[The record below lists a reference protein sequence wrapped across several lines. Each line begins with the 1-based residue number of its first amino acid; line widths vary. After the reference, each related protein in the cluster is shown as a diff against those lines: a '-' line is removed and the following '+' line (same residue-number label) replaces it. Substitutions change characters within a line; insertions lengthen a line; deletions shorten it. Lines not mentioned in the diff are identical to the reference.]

1 MPSYRLRGLDED
13 LPVCSLETPFRRAL
27 RRGPVVLT
35 SPTGSGKSTWAPLWA
50 ADLWPEERVLVVEP
64 RRVACRS
71 LARFVARRCGVELGR
86 EVGYAVRH
94 DDRVASGTRV
104 AFVTPGVALRLLHA
118 GVSRETT
125 VLLDE
130 FHQRGLETD
139 LLLALLLER
148 GQRRLGILSATLD
161 GERVARHVDGELLT
175 AEGRLFQVEIRHLG
189 PDPVPGG
196 HQLAERVAQALVKL
210 RDGEG
215 DVLVFLPGKGE
226 INDCL
231 ARLEG
236 DPLFDVLPLHA
247 ELPPAKQDQAFEPSD
262 RRRVILST
270 NVAETSVTLPW
281 VRSVIDSGLVRRTV
295 YREGRG
301 ALTLTPVACDAADQR
316 AGRAG
321 RLAPGVCLRLWSV
334 SAKLEQ
340 RTPPEILREDL
351 SQLVLQ
357 VARFGRQMERLPW
370 LDPPRSFAVD
380 EARSLLT
387 ALGLLEVAGPFSL
400 TEAGRQVGR
409 LPLDPVLGRLL
420 LAGQACG
427 AARDMVPLVAALSL
441 GRPLFIRGEPS
452 PPDELEPDPLTNARC
467 DATALILALR
477 RPELARRRVRREA
490 YEEAR
495 RVAGQLARLLGVEL
509 APSPDRPI
517 QRLPLE
523 EAVFR
528 AVPDAAFARRP
539 RRRDAWGNGRVEVV
553 LARESLVEDKVA
565 TILVVDQRVVAEPRR
580 RALRRIATCCMPV
593 APGRLRAL
601 GAGRLR
607 ATAPR
612 VVEERLVARMEW
624 LIGTTVLETF
634 EDLPAGEAAR
644 EALVTLLLGGGLH
657 RTAVLAARDE
667 VEAFALRASMEHTE
681 GEPLSFE
688 DWLRRRVEAIGFE
701 SGEDLPLITEADL
714 RPDLLEPAERER
726 IDRDFPRSLT
736 VGGLTLEVEYDLA
749 EQRVI
754 LRARAPGGRPPRADF
769 LPRWP
774 GWSVAYHDG
783 KHTVMLRG

>member
-1 MPSYRLRGLDED
+1 MPSKTLRGLDGD
-13 LPVCSLETPFRRAL
+13 LPVCVLEAPFRGAL

-50 ADLWPEERVLVVEP
+50 ADLWPDERVLVVEP

-71 LARFVARRCGVELGR
+71 LARFVARRSRVDLGR

-94 DDRVASGTRV
+94 DDRVGPATRV
-104 AFVTPGVALRLLHA
+104 AFITPGVALRMLHDA
-118 GVSRETT
+118 GVSGGTT

-148 GQRRLGILSATLD
+148 DHRRLGVLSATLD
-161 GERVARHVDGELLT
+161 GERVARHVGGELL
-175 AEGRLFQVEIRHLG
+175 AADGRLFPVEIRHLD
-189 PDPVPGG
+189 PDPVPGS
-196 HQLAERVAQALVKL
+196 HQLAERVAQALATL

-247 ELPPAKQDQAFEPSD
+247 ELPSRQQDRAFEPCD

-281 VRSVIDSGLVRRTV
+281 VRSVIDSGLVRRTI

-301 ALTLTPVACDAADQR
+301 ALTLTPVAADAAEQR

-321 RLAPGVCLRLWSV
+321 RLAPGVCLRLWSA
-334 SAKLEQ
+334 SARLEQ

-357 VARFGRQMERLPW
+357 AARFDRQAERLPW
-370 LDPPRSFAVD
+370 LDPPRSFAVE
-380 EARSLLT
+380 EARSLLNG
-387 ALGLLEVAGPFSL
+387 LGLLDERSSSL

-420 LAGQACG
+420 LAGLACG
-427 AARDMVPLVAALSL
+427 AADDMVLLVAALSI
-441 GRPLFIRGEPS
+441 GRSLFIRGEPRV
-452 PPDELEPDPLTNARC
+452 PDEVEPDPLTSARC
-467 DATALILALR
+467 DAAALILALR
-477 RPELARRRVRREA
+477 RPELARGRVRREA
-490 YEEAR
+490 LQEAR
-495 RVAGQLARLLGVEL
+495 RVAAQLARLLGVEL
-509 APSPDRPI
+509 DGPDRPVH
-517 QRLPLE
+517 RDPLE
-523 EAVFR
+523 QAVFQ
-528 AVPDAAFARRP
+528 ALPGAAFARRP

-553 LARESLVEDKVA
+553 LARESLIEDKVP
-565 TILVVDQRVVAEPRR
+565 TILVVDQRVVAEQRR
-580 RALRRIATCCMPV
+580 RALRRIATCCMPA

-612 VVEERLVARMEW
+612 VLEGQLVARLEW
-624 LIGTTVLETF
+624 VIGTTVLETF
-634 EDLPAGEAAR
+634 EDLPTGEAAR
-644 EALVTLLLGGGLH
+644 DALVALLLGGGLH
-657 RTAVLAARDE
+657 RHAVLAARDE
-667 VEAFALRASMEHTE
+667 LEAFALRASMEGTAA
-681 GEPLSFE
+681 PPRFE
-688 DWLRRRVEAIGFE
+688 DWLRQRVEAIGFE
-701 SGEDLPLITEADL
+701 SGADLPLITEGDLRADL
-714 RPDLLEPAERER
+714 LDPAERAR

-736 VGGLTLEVEYDLA
+736 VGGLTLDVEYDLL
-749 EQRVI
+749 EQRVT
-754 LRARAPGGRPPRADF
+754 LHARAPGGGPPRPDF

-774 GWSVAYHDG
+774 GWTVAYHDG